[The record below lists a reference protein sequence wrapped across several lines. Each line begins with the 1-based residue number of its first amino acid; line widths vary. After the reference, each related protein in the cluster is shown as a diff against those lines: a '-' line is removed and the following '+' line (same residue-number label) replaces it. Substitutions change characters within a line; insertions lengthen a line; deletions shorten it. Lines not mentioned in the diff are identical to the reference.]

1 MSINT
6 KQLNIKSCHSDFQD
20 KTELGSLAVLNDDE
34 AEAAKTIE
42 IVYPGY
48 MLNMIFQ
55 ELQGPITMAETNI
68 ME

>member
-48 MLNMIFQ
+48 MLNS
-55 ELQGPITMAETNI
+55 
-68 ME
+68 